1 MNKKNVISKIS
12 VKMGLKKYQ
21 INAVLNAL
29 YDTLL
34 TEMQKGEEITFS
46 GFGKFF
52 TKQRGERKY
61 ISFQTGEVFASPPH
75 LVPAVKFSKQ
85 FIEKF

>member
-1 MNKKNVISKIS
+1 MNKKNIITKIS
-12 VKMGLKKYQ
+12 AKTGIKK
-21 INAVLNAL
+21 IEVSAVLQAL
-29 YDTLL
+29 YETIL
-34 TEMQKGEEITFS
+34 TQMQNGEEIKFS
-46 GFGKFF
+46 GFGKFY

-75 LVPAVKFSKQ
+75 LVPVLKFSKQ